1 MLSALFPAYGSVKH
15 PAGHD
20 ELFHQLRELKILL
33 EKAELVC
40 ESDQDS
46 VECDGCAMEPDGA
59 TTDQTPETAN
69 SLETFTACLMDLLP
83 SMEKIL
89 IMLTLSFAMLRTVS
103 R

>member
-1 MLSALFPAYGSVKH
+1 
-15 PAGHD
+15 
-20 ELFHQLRELKILL
+20 
-33 EKAELVC
+33 
-40 ESDQDS
+40 
-46 VECDGCAMEPDGA
+46 MEPDGA